1 MKKMARVL
9 LVVLIVGIIFFNKE
23 IISFAKYDNLN
34 QIKVGDVIKNGSEL
48 PLLGSYQYSYFSDSI
63 HYAFNANKIKI
74 NYMDENG
81 QILESKEFNISSYTL
96 PLRSSSP
103 PSCDSYI
110 EVPNSYGTMDYACTM
125 PLQNDN
131 SKYWKVTN
139 IKTVNTYNSNGY
151 VEFSLSPY
159 EYQEPK
165 VSLSCDPDTITY
177 GETSE
182 CKVNLNY
189 YSQMS
194 SISFK
199 LNTEDYDIDGIEP
212 TDDWKDLEVGE
223 DGTISLNS
231 TENLTLDKNNSTII
245 SFRISP
251 KENTVIDN
259 LDNIQLSNINY
270 SDNVVTGNEMPDSN
284 TTVKQELKE
293 ENKEEK
299 PKDGNSKN
307 ILKNPSTGLML
318 FYISITLL
326 FVVVIVSAGIITYK
340 KNIKQSK

>member
-9 LVVLIVGIIFFNKE
+9 LVVLIAGVIFFNKE
-23 IISFAKYDNLN
+23 IMGFAKYDRLD
-34 QIKVGDVIKNGSEL
+34 QINVGDIIKNGTEIPTSGHDRANYGNFTFYDNNNKNIGEISISV
-48 PLLGSYQYSYFSDSI
+48 PDS
-63 HYAFNANKIKI
+63 
-74 NYMDENG
+74 
-81 QILESKEFNISSYTL
+81 QRPNI
-96 PLRSSSP
+96 
-103 PSCDSYI
+103 I
-110 EVPNSYGTMDYACTM
+110 I
-125 PLQNDN
+125 QNDY
-131 SKYWKVTN
+131 SEYWKVTN
-139 IKTVNTYNSNGY
+139 IKIEEYSYYYGRAGNFKVVYFT
-151 VEFSLSPY
+151 LRPY
-159 EYQEPK
+159 EYKNPEI
-165 VSLSCDPDTITY
+165 SINCDSETITY
-177 GETSE
+177 GETTE

-199 LNTEDYDIDGIEP
+199 LNTDDYDIDGIEP

-270 SDNVVTGNEMPDSN
+270 SDNIVSNNTISDSN
-284 TTVKQELKE
+284 TTVKQKLKE

-299 PKDGNSKN
+299 TKDGNSKN
-307 ILKNPSTGLML
+307 ILKNPSTGLMK
-318 FYISITLL
+318 FYISIILL
-326 FVVVIVSAGIITYK
+326 FVVVIISAGIITYK